1 MIRTNPFRDV
11 DPSYFESN
19 GGLHLLLL
27 RNVPSKKYNDV
38 TNFKIHIKK
47 EVQGTIVKKET
58 RYHRTL
64 SW

>member
-19 GGLHLLLL
+19 SGLHLLLL

-38 TNFKIHIKK
+38 TNPYKKK